1 MLDFSCAVES
11 KILLHGRMYI
21 TDKFIC
27 FYSNFFGF
35 EKKVGAAV
43 SFPPSLCPQP
53 SPVRRSSGVP
63 RASEFQTCTLT
74 PFPDLMCTVSLPGAG
89 RSRSPSRTC

>member
-1 MLDFSCAVES
+1 MDSLTLVWLVSHIMYAAPSTSLSTDYSCAVES

-35 EKKVGAAV
+35 EKKVRG
-43 SFPPSLCPQP
+43 
-53 SPVRRSSGVP
+53 G
-63 RASEFQTCTLT
+63 TLRCN
-74 PFPDLMCTVSLPGAG
+74 PINVNVKCIYLINP
-89 RSRSPSRTC
+89 

>member
-1 MLDFSCAVES
+1 VES

-35 EKKVGAAV
+35 EKKV
-43 SFPPSLCPQP
+43 
-53 SPVRRSSGVP
+53 RSSVRPVGGGCDTIGDAECATALLNRP
-63 RASEFQTCTLT
+63 
-74 PFPDLMCTVSLPGAG
+74 
-89 RSRSPSRTC
+89 